1 MSEMPK
7 SVREVVVAAIAFTA
21 GFDSGRTDLCVW
33 VKVPITT
40 GEGAAF

>member
-7 SVREVVVAAIAFTA
+7 SVREIVAAAIAFTA
-21 GFDSGRTDLCVW
+21 GFDSARADLFVW